1 MMSAGFQWGQEAPKA
16 PNFSG
21 GFQPQHTFAKSNKRR
36 LDDDDEINE
45 IRQFGGKYRALYND
59 RSGARRMAPNKRSRT
74 PKIIGQTLPVHR
86 LVEVLDHKSLQNLVN
101 QLLMVH
107 PEITSTINKFSAK
120 PTLQDSINLL
130 QQKFDSI
137 TSYLP
142 YKCDIESDYSY
153 LRVKPYINEFLNCV
167 SDFILNFLPPIESN
181 SINSLTFL
189 NFITE
194 LIHNLPKF
202 SSSEFQYIKNMAYEQ
217 IANTWMI
224 VLTIDDENDENELES
239 ISKLI
244 KIIKQL
250 DLESKLEIHN
260 ENSLGKFT
268 HVLEYIKSQIDQ
280 YDQVNAIGN
289 TSGGALGDLIT
300 VDYSNYSLT
309 ARTSN

>member
-1 MMSAGFQWGQEAPKA
+1 MVSAGFQWGHETPKTV
-16 PNFSG
+16 NFSG
-21 GFQPQHTFAKSNKRR
+21 NFQPHHPYAKSNKRR
-36 LDDDDEINE
+36 IDDDDENNETTQLGAKYRDSYNE
-45 IRQFGGKYRALYND
+45 ISGK
-59 RSGARRMAPNKRSRT
+59 RRMAPNKRSRT

-86 LVEVLDHKSLQNLVN
+86 LIEVLDHKSLQNLVN

-107 PEITSTINKFSAK
+107 PEITPTINKFSTK

-130 QQKFDSI
+130 QQKLDSI
-137 TSYLP
+137 TSHLP
-142 YKCDIESDYSY
+142 YKCDVESDYSY

-167 SDFILNFLPPIESN
+167 SDFILNFLPPIELN

-202 SSSEFQYIKNMAYEQ
+202 SSREFQYIKNMAYEQ

-224 VLTIDDENDENELES
+224 VLTIEDETDENELES
-239 ISKLI
+239 IAKLI
-244 KIIKQL
+244 KVIKQL

-260 ENSLGKFT
+260 ENSLGKFS
-268 HVLEYIKSQIDQ
+268 HVLEYIRSQIDQ

-289 TSGGALGDLIT
+289 TTGGGLGDLIT
-300 VDYSNYSLT
+300 VDYSNYSLS